1 MFSEEERKA
10 FGAAM
15 DAELNNRLKMMR
27 KRQSYFKEIAKGY
40 ESFDE
45 FVKAQEEKFE
55 ILGIELY
62 DEESY
67 ISLRIQ
73 LDYNDYETYH
83 IVMGDNGHLTVSDII
98 WWQDLYCANSVMNI
112 QTGKSADEEDI
123 PKCF

>member
-10 FGAAM
+10 FSAAM

-27 KRQSYFKEIAKGY
+27 KRQSYFMEIAKGY
-40 ESFDE
+40 ESFEE
-45 FVKAQEEKFE
+45 FVEAQEEKLE

-62 DEESY
+62 EEESY